1 MSHQTNHWPL
11 EIRLN
16 KAENQ
21 LEIDFE
27 DGSCF
32 ALSAELLRVESPS
45 AEVQGHHPDDK
56 KIVSGRKHVAILN
69 IEAIGRYAIKISF
82 DDLHDTGIYSW
93 DYLYRLGRDQ
103 DDVWRQYI
111 SDLKEQGLTR
121 DP

>member
-56 KIVSGRKHVAILN
+56 KIVSGRKHVAILK